1 MANERLRR
9 RCAVLGI
16 GMIVNQSIAAAQLIH
31 HICQVAPMCT
41 LMVPWTHT
49 SLLPPPNVISIGSPV
64 VAGLAIVTNTQTDRP
79 RYSVVMDMYSCRP
92 MGASVARLIILVSGA
107 RSRSWN

>member
-49 SLLPPPNVISIGSPV
+49 SLLPPPNVISIGSSV

-79 RYSVVMDMYSCRP
+79 RYSVYSRRP
-92 MGASVARLIILVSGA
+92 HLRHACAAANNVIF
-107 RSRSWN
+107 